1 MLVYRICRIG
11 EVSKLLENK
20 DLNEVGKPA
29 THFIEKQ
36 QKGNISS
43 HDYNFRLSYLHFFKD
58 LPSIFYFYTADKF
71 ICTYDIPE
79 DILEKYKGQGFYLD
93 YCNFEKMEAVDEYAI
108 PVNELS
114 FEYLKRVDKIN
125 EFIDYEDYLFDPT
138 LKEEIQT
145 IYEKGKER
153 SRTRKYNE

>member
-1 MLVYRICRIG
+1 
-11 EVSKLLENK
+11 
-20 DLNEVGKPA
+20 
-29 THFIEKQ
+29 
-36 QKGNISS
+36 
-43 HDYNFRLSYLHFFKD
+43 
-58 LPSIFYFYTADKF
+58 
-71 ICTYDIPE
+71 
-79 DILEKYKGQGFYLD
+79 
-93 YCNFEKMEAVDEYAI
+93 MEAVDEYAI